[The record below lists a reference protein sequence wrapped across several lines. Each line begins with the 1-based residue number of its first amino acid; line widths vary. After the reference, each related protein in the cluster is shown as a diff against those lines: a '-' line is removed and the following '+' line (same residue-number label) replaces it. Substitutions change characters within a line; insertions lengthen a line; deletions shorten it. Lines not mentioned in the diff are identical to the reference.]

1 MPDAGEASLFLL
13 LTAWSRSHSQ
23 YAAININYRPY
34 PRPYPQA
41 YQPMRRTNGLARVD
55 LSSLWPYQCSGRGL
69 TAA

>member
-13 LTAWSRSHSQ
+13 LTAWGRSHSQ
-23 YAAININYRPY
+23 YAAININY
-34 PRPYPQA
+34 RPYPQA

-55 LSSLWPYQCSGRGL
+55 LSGLWPYQCSGRGL